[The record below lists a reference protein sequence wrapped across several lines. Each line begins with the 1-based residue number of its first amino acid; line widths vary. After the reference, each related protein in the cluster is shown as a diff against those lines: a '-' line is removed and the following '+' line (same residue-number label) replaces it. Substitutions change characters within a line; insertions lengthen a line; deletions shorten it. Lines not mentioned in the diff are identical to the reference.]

1 MISKDMSMR
10 HTFDEALNSPEI
22 PVEWTQS
29 IIIGCHKV
37 CESISNLIIQYI
49 KSQKR
54 PYCLAFD
61 GFLGVEW
68 KNIVPKVEGLLK
80 KESLTVKVID
90 ITSCYKLPTEI
101 EKMVKPCLANDPHF
115 GFVFKGSLKDFFDI
129 ARLEALK
136 RKMKSYRRKKS
147 LKSLPDVVI
156 CYGTGAA
163 IPYLRPLYDA
173 VFYVD
178 ITRETLF
185 KRIKNKQVLPIGSKV
200 NSLSTHLFTKRLY
213 YVDYQVLKSHKKYL
227 LKHMDWYIDGNV
239 AEDLKLLSRDIYDGI
254 LSTLAQYPFRLNPI
268 YIAGVWGGQ
277 EMKRIRKLPE
287 SMTNCAFTLEIIPQK
302 QSFKV
307 VLGNAV
313 VEMPFYNLLW
323 NQPMKILGSEA
334 AKRFRGN
341 FPITLN
347 YDDTC
352 QGGHLAIQVHPNGAY
367 LRKNFN
373 EQMRRDEAYYAV
385 KTYPGAKTY
394 HGLKEET
401 DLKELFRLCVQAE
414 REKTPFNQDLY
425 INSWPSKVGDLFL
438 IPAGTIHASGG
449 NQLVLEIDTDP
460 SKNAAEYTFHLYD
473 YSRPDLDGKLRAI
486 HIEHSFHQIKPYRRT
501 KWVAKHLKQPPRL
514 VRSGKDGAEY
524 VLGEFKGMYYKVH
537 RLEFTR
543 KIDDDTKGKFHIL
556 TLVEGEKVIVKSQ
569 EYPERQYELHY
580 TETVIIPACLGRY
593 SVINLGKGFC
603 KLTKALLK

>member
-1 MISKDMSMR
+1 MR

-29 IIIGCHKV
+29 IIIGCKEV
-37 CESISNLIIQYI
+37 YEFISNLIIQGVRSR
-49 KSQKR
+49 KK
-54 PYCLAFD
+54 PYFLAFD
-61 GFLGVEW
+61 GFLGVKWES
-68 KNIVPKVEGLLK
+68 IILRIRDLLK
-80 KESLTVKVID
+80 QEDLNIEVMD
-90 ITSCYKLPTEI
+90 IASYCRPPDEI

-115 GFVFKGSLKDFFDI
+115 GFVFKGRLKDFFDI
-129 ARLEALK
+129 VRLEALK
-136 RKMKSYRRKKS
+136 REMKSYKRKKS

-178 ITRETLF
+178 ITRESLF
-185 KRIKNKQVLPIGSKV
+185 KRIEERQVLPLGSKA
-200 NSLSTHLFTKRLY
+200 NSLSTHLFIKRLY

-227 LKHMDWYIDGNV
+227 LNHMDWYIDGN
-239 AEDLKLLSRDIYDGI
+239 EDLKLLSRNIYDGI
-254 LSTLAQYPFRLNPI
+254 LSILAQYPFRLNPI
-268 YIAGVWGGQ
+268 YISGVWGGQ
-277 EMKRIRKLPE
+277 EMKRIRKLPK
-287 SMTNCAFTLEIIPQK
+287 SMTNCAFALEVIPQK

-307 VLGNAV
+307 VVGNAV

-367 LRKNFN
+367 VRKNFN
-373 EQMRRDEAYYAV
+373 ERMRRDETYYAV

-401 DLKELFRLCVQAE
+401 DLKELFQLCLQAE
-414 REKTPFNQDLY
+414 RKNIPFNQDLY
-425 INSWPSKVGDLFL
+425 INSWSSKVGDLFL
-438 IPAGTIHASGG
+438 IPAGTIHASGR

-473 YSRPDLDGKLRAI
+473 YLRPDLDGKLRSI

-501 KWVAKHLKQPPRL
+501 KWVAQHLKQPPRL
-514 VRSGKDGAEY
+514 IRDDKDGAEY
-524 VLGEFKGMYYKVH
+524 VLGEFRGMYYQVH
-537 RLEFTR
+537 RLEFAR
-543 KIDDDTKGKFHIL
+543 KINDDTKGKFHIL
-556 TLVEGEKVIVKSQ
+556 TLVEGKKVIVKS
-569 EYPERQYELHY
+569 EEHPERQYELHF

-593 SVINLGKGFC
+593 SIMNLGKEFC

>member
-1 MISKDMSMR
+1 MSRR

-22 PVEWTQS
+22 SAEWTEA
-29 IIIGCHKV
+29 IILGYDKV
-37 CESISNLIIQYI
+37 CESISNLIIQAV
-49 KSQKR
+49 KSQKK

-61 GFLGVEW
+61 GFLGVKWETIIPQIT
-68 KNIVPKVEGLLK
+68 NLLK
-80 KESLTVKVID
+80 EHDLNLKTID
-90 ITSCYKLPTEI
+90 ITSCYKLPDEI
-101 EKMVKPCLANDPHF
+101 EKMVRPCLTIDPHF
-115 GFVFKGSLKDFFDI
+115 GSVFKGRLKDFFDI
-129 ARLEALK
+129 VRLAVLK
-136 RKMKSYRRKKS
+136 RKMKSYKSKKS

-156 CYGTGAA
+156 CYGTGVA

-178 ITRETLF
+178 ITWETLF
-185 KRIKNKQVLPIGSKV
+185 RRIKEKQVLPIGSKAH
-200 NSLSTHLFTKRLY
+200 SLSTHLFTKRLY

-239 AEDLKLLSRDIYDGI
+239 VEELKLLPRNIYDGI
-254 LSTLAQYPFRLNPI
+254 LSILAQYPFRLNPI
-268 YIAGVWGGQ
+268 YISGVWGGQ
-277 EMKRIRKLPE
+277 EMKRIRNLPE
-287 SMTNCAFTLEIIPQK
+287 SMTNCAFTLEVVPQK
-302 QSFKV
+302 QSLKV

-373 EQMRRDEAYYAV
+373 EQMRRDETYYTV

-401 DLKELFRLCVQAE
+401 DLKELFQLCVQAE
-414 REKTPFNQDLY
+414 RKNIPFNQDLY

-460 SKNAAEYTFHLYD
+460 SKNGAEYTFHLYD
-473 YSRPDLDGKLRAI
+473 YLRPDLDGTLRAI
-486 HIEHSFHQIKPYRRT
+486 HIEHSFRQIKPHRRT

-514 VRSGKDGAEY
+514 IRNGKDGAEY
-524 VLGEFKGMYYKVH
+524 LLGKFRGMYYEVH
-537 RLEFTR
+537 RLEFAR
-543 KIDDDTKGKFHIL
+543 KINDDTKGKFHIL

-569 EYPERQYELHY
+569 EYPERQYQLNF
-580 TETVIIPACLGRY
+580 TETVIVPACLGRY
-593 SVINLGKGFC
+593 SVINLGKKFC

>member
-1 MISKDMSMR
+1 MR

-22 PVEWTQS
+22 SAEWTEA
-29 IIIGCHKV
+29 IIVGCDKV
-37 CESISNLIIQYI
+37 CESISNLIIQAV
-49 KSQKR
+49 KSQKK

-61 GFLGVEW
+61 GFLGVKWERIIPQIT
-68 KNIVPKVEGLLK
+68 NLLK
-80 KESLTVKVID
+80 EHNLNLKTID
-90 ITSCYKLPTEI
+90 ITSCYKPPDEI
-101 EKMVKPCLANDPHF
+101 EKMVRPCLTIDPHF
-115 GFVFKGSLKDFFDI
+115 GSVFRGRLKDFFDS

-136 RKMKSYRRKKS
+136 REIKSYKKKRPP
-147 LKSLPDVVI
+147 KSLPDVVI

-163 IPYLRPLYDA
+163 IPRLRSLYDA

-178 ITRETLF
+178 ITRESLF
-185 KRIKNKQVLPIGSKV
+185 KRIKDKQVLPIGSKA

-239 AEDLKLLSRDIYDGI
+239 VEDLKLLSRDIYDGI
-254 LSTLAQYPFRLNPI
+254 LSILAQYPFRLNPI

-287 SMTNCAFTLEIIPQK
+287 SMPNCAFALEVIPQK
-302 QSFKV
+302 QSLKIV
-307 VLGNAV
+307 VGNAIL
-313 VEMPFYNLLW
+313 EMPFYNLLW

-352 QGGHLAIQVHPNGAY
+352 QGGHLAIQVHPNGVY

-373 EQMRRDEAYYAV
+373 EQMRRDETYYAV

-401 DLKELFRLCVQAE
+401 DLKELFQLCLQAE
-414 REKTPFNQDLY
+414 RENIPFNQDLH

-473 YSRPDLDGKLRAI
+473 YLRPDLDGTLRAI
-486 HIEHSFHQIKPYRRT
+486 HIEHSFRQIKPHRRT
-501 KWVAKHLKQPPRL
+501 KWVAQHLKQPPRL
-514 VRSGKDGAEY
+514 IRNDKDGAEY
-524 VLGEFKGMYYKVH
+524 LLGEFRGMYYEVH

-543 KIDDDTKGKFHIL
+543 KINDDTKGKFHIL

-593 SVINLGKGFC
+593 SVINLGKSFC

>member
-1 MISKDMSMR
+1 MR
-10 HTFDEALNSPEI
+10 RTLGEALNYPKI
-22 PVEWTQS
+22 PKKWANS
-29 IIIGCHKV
+29 IITGGDEV
-37 CESISNLIIQYI
+37 CQFISNLILQQRMSRR
-49 KSQKR
+49 KGKKA
-54 PYCLAFD
+54 CVLAFD

-68 KNIVPKVEGLLK
+68 KNIVPRVEDLLK
-80 KESLTVKVID
+80 KKSLTVKVID
-90 ITSCYKLPTEI
+90 ITSYYKLPTEI
-101 EKMVKPCLANDPHF
+101 ENMIKPCLTNDSHF
-115 GFVFKGSLKDFFDI
+115 GFVFKGRLKDFFDI
-129 ARLEALK
+129 IRLEAL
-136 RKMKSYRRKKS
+136 RKEMKKYKRKKS
-147 LKSLPDVVI
+147 VKSLPDVLI

-163 IPYLRPLYDA
+163 MPCLRSFYD
-173 VFYVD
+173 VLFYVD
-178 ITRETLF
+178 ITRESLLR
-185 KRIKNKQVLPIGSKV
+185 RIEDKKVPPPGSKA
-200 NSLSTHLFTKRLY
+200 NSLSTHLFIKRLY
-213 YVDYQVLKSHKKYL
+213 YVDYQILKSHKKYL
-227 LKHMDWYIDGNV
+227 LKHMDWYIDGN
-239 AEDLKLLSRDIYDGI
+239 EDLKFFSRDIYNGI
-254 LSTLAQYPFRLNPI
+254 LSILAQYPFRLNPI
-268 YIAGVWGGQ
+268 YISGVWGGQ

-287 SMTNCAFTLEIIPQK
+287 SMPNCAFALEVIPQK

-307 VLGNAV
+307 VVGKAV

-334 AKRFRGN
+334 AKSFRGN

-352 QGGHLAIQVHPNGAY
+352 QGGHLAIQVHPNGTY
-367 LRKNFN
+367 LRKHFN
-373 EQMRRDEAYYAV
+373 EQMRRDETYYVV

-401 DLKELFRLCVQAE
+401 DLKELFQLCVQAE
-414 REKTPFNQDLY
+414 REKIPFNQDLY
-425 INSWPSKVGDLFL
+425 INSWPSKVGDFFL
-438 IPAGTIHASGG
+438 IPAGTIHASGR

-473 YSRPDLDGKLRAI
+473 YLRPDLNGKFRAI

-514 VRSGKDGAEY
+514 IRSDKDGAEY
-524 VLGEFKGMYYKVH
+524 LLGEFRGMYYKVH
-537 RLEFTR
+537 RLEFAS
-543 KIDDDTKGKFHIL
+543 KINDDTKGKFHIL

-569 EYPERQYELHY
+569 EHPERQYELHF